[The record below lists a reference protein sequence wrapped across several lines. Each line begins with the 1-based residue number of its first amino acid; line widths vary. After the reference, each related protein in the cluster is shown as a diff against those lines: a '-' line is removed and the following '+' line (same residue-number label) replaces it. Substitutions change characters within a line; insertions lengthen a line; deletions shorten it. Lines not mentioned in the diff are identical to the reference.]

1 MSRPDVAL
9 VAPYPALA
17 QDGTFDSGVAP
28 YTARLAHALTG
39 EGADVRVI
47 APQEPG
53 EPACSYDGPVRVERR
68 FPRGV
73 AAFPAALAAAAV
85 ARPRTIHL
93 QHELFLFGGARCV
106 PGLAAGLVALRAAGR
121 APVVTLHQVVDPR
134 QVDHDFV
141 RLHRVRVA
149 PGLAR
154 AALVAVQGVV
164 ERLAARTVVHERS
177 LAALVP
183 SATVVPH
190 GVGASAAGDREVAR
204 RRLGVASDRLTVLCF
219 GFVAPYKGL
228 EEALEGARRAGR
240 AVELVVAGGEHP
252 RLAGNYAASLR
263 ERFGAAARFTGR
275 VDEDDVGAWF
285 TAADLA
291 LLPYPRP
298 FSSSGALAHALA
310 HGTPV
315 LLSEA
320 LADSVGA
327 TRELAVAADAE
338 AIAAALGEL
347 AIRPA
352 GLEPLRA
359 QAHDLA
365 GGRSWPAVARRH
377 LELYEEVLHA
387 DGAHHRRAH
396 AA

>member
-1 MSRPDVAL
+1 MRRNGASL
-9 VAPYPALA
+9 
-17 QDGTFDSGVAP
+17 
-28 YTARLAHALTG
+28 G
-39 EGADVRVI
+39 ELETV
-47 APQEPG
+47 
-53 EPACSYDGPVRVERR
+53 
-68 FPRGV
+68 
-73 AAFPAALAAAAV
+73 L
-85 ARPRTIHL
+85 
-93 QHELFLFGGARCV
+93 
-106 PGLAAGLVALRAAGR
+106 AGLVERVARRMRKAGRCGRTVVLRLRFDDYSRASRSRTLPRATAATAAIMAEARRLLRAA
-121 APVVTLHQVVDPR
+121 APTIERRGITLIGITVSNLDGEQAGIQLELPLDP
-134 QVDHDFV
+134 
-141 RLHRVRVA
+141 
-149 PGLAR
+149 
-154 AALVAVQGVV
+154 
-164 ERLAARTVVHERS
+164 
-177 LAALVP
+177 
-183 SATVVPH
+183 
-190 GVGASAAGDREVAR
+190 
-204 RRLGVASDRLTVLCF
+204 
-219 GFVAPYKGL
+219 
-228 EEALEGARRAGR
+228 RAGR
-240 AVELVVAGGEHP
+240 LDRALDE
-252 RLAGNYAASLR
+252 LR

-387 DGAHHRRAH
+387 DGAHRRRAH